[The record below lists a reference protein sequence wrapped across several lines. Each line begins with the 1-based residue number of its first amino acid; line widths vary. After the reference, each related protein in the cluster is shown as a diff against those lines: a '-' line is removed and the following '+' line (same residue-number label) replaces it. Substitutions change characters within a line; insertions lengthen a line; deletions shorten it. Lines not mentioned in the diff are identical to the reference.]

1 MHCLRNV
8 RRVCRQPH
16 GTHPAAPATPCAV
29 PLRLHVRTAAS
40 GNALVVGGGFAGL
53 AAADV
58 LATAGLNVV
67 IVEQGRGLG
76 GRMCTRTVTLGSLG
90 ERITFDHGCQYL
102 TARNSLFGAVLN
114 DLHERGAV
122 AQWGLG
128 QPVGTAHL
136 AEDGTVDMS
145 TFTADASKALWVGTP
160 TNSRVGRA
168 LAAIS
173 GPGLTA
179 LTATRVEQLHWDVG
193 KGMWTCRA
201 RQTAAANSGD
211 NASLSR
217 LESTSF
223 DFVVTAMSSVST
235 ARLLSSSSSSSPG
248 GQGGSSGSS
257 GSSGSGEAHGPLAA
271 DVVAAAA
278 AVQSN
283 VCWALMVA
291 LNKKIDVPFDGALLS
306 RQDPAGGAVPL
317 YGPIAWLARDSS
329 KPGRPLVAGGAGECW
344 VVHGG
349 PDWSDARRGAAPADV
364 AQELLRDFAHLVQT
378 RISADDVIH
387 VEAHRWNNA
396 YPLNPRPP
404 HPPSPPPKDTG
415 RGGIGGG
422 GGGGGGGVE
431 VPLTGYYMIRPEMR
445 LGVCGDWCKGP
456 RAADAYVTGWEAAN
470 ALLRL

>member
-8 RRVCRQPH
+8 RRVCCQPH
-16 GTHPAAPATPCAV
+16 GTHPAAPATSCTV
-29 PLRLHVRTAAS
+29 PLRFQVRTAAS
-40 GNALVVGGGFAGL
+40 GNALIVGGGFAGL

-58 LATAGLNVV
+58 LAKAGLNVV

-76 GRMCTRTVTLGSLG
+76 GRMCTRTVTLGSRG
-90 ERITFDHGCQYL
+90 ERVTFDHGCQYL
-102 TARNSLFGAVLN
+102 TARNPLFGAVLD
-114 DLHERGAV
+114 DLQQRGAV

-145 TFTADASKALWVGTP
+145 SFAADASKALWVGAP
-160 TNSRVGRA
+160 TNSSVGRA
-168 LAAIS
+168 LAARC
-173 GPGLTA
+173 GPRLTA
-179 LTATRVEQLHWDVG
+179 LTATQVEGLHWDVG
-193 KGMWTCRA
+193 RGMWTCRA
-201 RQTAAANSGD
+201 RPTAAGGSGD
-211 NASLSR
+211 DASHAR

-223 DFVVTAMSSVST
+223 DIVVTAMSSVST
-235 ARLLSSSSSSSPG
+235 ARLLSSSSSSPG
-248 GQGGSSGSS
+248 GEGGSSGS
-257 GSSGSGEAHGPLAA
+257 GQAHGSLAA
-271 DVVAAAA
+271 DVVAAASE
-278 AVQSN
+278 VQSN

-306 RQDPAGGAVPL
+306 RPDPEGGAVPL

-329 KPGRPLVAGGAGECW
+329 KPGRPLVAGGQGESW

-349 PDWSDARRGAAPADV
+349 PDWSNTRRGAAPADV

-387 VEAHRWNNA
+387 MEAHRWNNA

-404 HPPSPPPKDTG
+404 HPPTPLAKEA
-415 RGGIGGG
+415 GGG
-422 GGGGGGGVE
+422 ESGGGSAAA
-431 VPLTGYYMIRPEMR
+431 PLAGYFMIRPEMR